1 MAVSRHLAV
10 GGLVAV
16 SRHLAVALGGVAYIY
31 IYIIIYVTVCKCIC
45 IYTHARRFLH
55 IQLRTHTHVHIRV
68 YRRTNCRRNRV
79 QNLDWTLICSY
90 IRAHYE
96 LTCVYVVCISYASGS
111 RVLACLELVMLVL
124 AGLGVGG
131 SPDST
136 GPEAG
141 WPHALCRTCRKAG
154 KPHVPLRDLG
164 PVGPADS
171 VCRLHLALIAS
182 YKACLV
188 PGLPGTSLA
197 WLYVSLQPVKRKI
210 HLQKEAKSSPT
221 PEALK
226 PRIKPLVR

>member
-31 IYIIIYVTVCKCIC
+31 IYNYICDCVQMHMYIHTCTEIFANTVA
-45 IYTHARRFLH
+45 H
-55 IQLRTHTHVHIRV
+55 THTHVHRRV

-154 KPHVPLRDLG
+154 KPHVPLRDLA
-164 PVGPADS
+164 PVGLRTRSADS
-171 VCRLHLALIAS
+171 TW
-182 YKACLV
+182 
-188 PGLPGTSLA
+188 P
-197 WLYVSLQPVKRKI
+197 
-210 HLQKEAKSSPT
+210 
-221 PEALK
+221 
-226 PRIKPLVR
+226 